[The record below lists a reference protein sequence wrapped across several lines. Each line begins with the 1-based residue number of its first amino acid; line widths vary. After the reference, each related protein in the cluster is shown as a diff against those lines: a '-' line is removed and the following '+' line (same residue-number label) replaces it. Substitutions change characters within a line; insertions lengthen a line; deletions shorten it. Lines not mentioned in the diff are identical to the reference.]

1 MPRFSRYFPKIK
13 LLSKGALQK
22 GAQEGFV
29 LLEVLVAMS
38 LILGVWM
45 SMVHIYLSL
54 ALRQTQFQTQKAE
67 LRKELDVFERSEHAR
82 SISSGPIKNESSRVF
97 SRPRALPSASQ
108 SIIKNKR
115 RSGG

>member
-1 MPRFSRYFPKIK
+1 MPWFSRYFPKTK
-13 LLSKGALQK
+13 LFRRGALQK
-22 GAQEGFV
+22 GAQEGFI

-45 SMVHIYLSL
+45 SMVQIYLSL
-54 ALRQTQFQTQKAE
+54 ALRQAQFQTQKAE

-82 SISSGPIKNESSRVF
+82 SISSGPVKNESTRVF

-108 SIIKNKR
+108 SIIKNQR
-115 RSGG
+115 RSGD

>member
-1 MPRFSRYFPKIK
+1 MPWFSRYFPKTK

-22 GAQEGFV
+22 GTQEGFI

-45 SMVHIYLSL
+45 SMVQIYLSL
-54 ALRQTQFQTQKAE
+54 ALRQAQFQTQKAE
-67 LRKELDVFERSEHAR
+67 LTKESDVYERSEYAR
-82 SISSGPIKNESSRVF
+82 SISIGPVKNESTRVF
-97 SRPRALPSASQ
+97 SRSRALPSTSQ

>member
-1 MPRFSRYFPKIK
+1 MPWFSRYFPKTK
-13 LLSKGALQK
+13 LLSKGVLEK
-22 GAQEGFV
+22 GTQEGFV

-67 LRKELDVFERSEHAR
+67 LRKESDIYERSEYAR
-82 SISSGPIKNESSRVF
+82 SISNGPVKNESTRVSSR
-97 SRPRALPSASQ
+97 SRALPSASQ

>member
-1 MPRFSRYFPKIK
+1 MPWFSRYFLKTK

-45 SMVHIYLSL
+45 SMVHIYLGL
-54 ALRQTQFQTQKAE
+54 ALRQTQLQTQKAE
-67 LRKELDVFERSEHAR
+67 LRKELDAFERSEHAR
-82 SISSGPIKNESSRVF
+82 SISSGPVKNESTRVF

-108 SIIKNKR
+108 SVIKNQR

>member
-1 MPRFSRYFPKIK
+1 MPWFSQYFPKTK

-45 SMVHIYLSL
+45 SMVQIYLSL
-54 ALRQTQFQTQKAE
+54 ALRQTQFQTQKVE
-67 LRKELDVFERSEHAR
+67 LRKESDVYELSEYAR
-82 SISSGPIKNESSRVF
+82 SISTGPVKNESTRVF
-97 SRPRALPSASQ
+97 SRSRALPSTSQ
-108 SIIKNKR
+108 SLIKNKR